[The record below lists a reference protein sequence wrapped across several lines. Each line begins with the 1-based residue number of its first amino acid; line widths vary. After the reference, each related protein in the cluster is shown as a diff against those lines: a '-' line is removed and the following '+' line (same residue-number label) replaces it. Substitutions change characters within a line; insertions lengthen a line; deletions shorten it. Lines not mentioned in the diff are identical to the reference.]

1 MLLAIVSSNSN
12 MVVKAARNGPLP
24 SRAVVAKTIA
34 CPGASRH
41 SSYTMGPESVSTI
54 QRRLDI
60 PFTGKGRDAG
70 GDATRF
76 SIIAW
81 IEPEVAALIDRGI
94 RSLIEQADDGIF
106 KKVLAC
112 VNYLFSNIF
121 QNTRASCKRM
131 ILSTATQ
138 QKPLPSLIG
147 CRFICWAIRSISD
160 PSGSSQCTTT
170 DRTMTRV

>member
-1 MLLAIVSSNSN
+1 MVIIASPEKTPYGCMLLAIVSSNNN

-24 SRAVVAKTIA
+24 SRAVVA
-34 CPGASRH
+34 
-41 SSYTMGPESVSTI
+41 
-54 QRRLDI
+54 
-60 PFTGKGRDAG
+60 
-70 GDATRF
+70 
-76 SIIAW
+76 
-81 IEPEVAALIDRGI
+81 LIDRGI

-106 KKVLAC
+106 TKVLAC
-112 VNYLFSNIF
+112 VNYMFSITF
-121 QNTRASCKRM
+121 QNTRASCKKM

-160 PSGSSQCTTT
+160 PSVSSQCTTT